1 MTNDV
6 SKLINMLSSDASIA
20 FDTET
25 NGLNR
30 NTCYVCGY
38 GVSDGNDVAYVP
50 VRHAGGGVSNGN
62 IEDPESFE
70 KIIAAIIRDRAKP
83 LILQNSKF
91 DMHLSEN
98 HGIQIRNVEDTMST
112 GAILNENRF
121 SFSLDNLCKEFDIPQ
136 KKGKELYAYISD
148 QFGCKPD
155 RSSMAYFHLLRGD
168 DRMAYG
174 YACGDNISTW
184 HLNNKQRA
192 QLDIQELQSVAD
204 LENKLT
210 PVLYKM
216 ERRGIKIDLEEM
228 ERVKTKVNELHLE
241 AYSQV
246 PIDDDL
252 TPVNVKSQ
260 KDLQKYFEWCGITD
274 WPLNAPTDRFPDG
287 SPSFNKNFLGTSQQ
301 GLIILEARKY
311 DHLKSSFIDPLPNHI
326 FNGRIYTNFNQT
338 AGEFG
343 GTKTGRL
350 SSSNPNMQ
358 QIPKRDEFTGRIFR
372 KMFVPDDDFVFVEFD
387 YSQAEP
393 RLFTH
398 YSKEPSLVKGYSTE
412 PNIDMHS
419 IAAEYMGISRKVAK
433 NLNLGIL
440 YGMWAKALAGH
451 LNISLDE
458 AYKIH
463 KLWHSTFPEVSKFT
477 DKAAK
482 RAEQRG
488 YVKTILGR
496 RARFPDPRWSYR
508 AANRIVQGGSADIL
522 KYKMIELDDWL
533 TSEGLHDVCQML
545 LNIHDAI
552 LFQIHKNHLHLIKD
566 IERIMCDL
574 VGPPFNLAVPF
585 RVDYHQ
591 GSNWSEASYGQ

>member
-1 MTNDV
+1 
-6 SKLINMLSSDASIA
+6 MLSSDKEIS

-25 NGLNR
+25 NGLAWNR
-30 NTCYVCGY
+30 CHVCGY
-38 GVSDGNDVAYVP
+38 GVSDGVDSAYVP
-50 VRHAGGGVSNGN
+50 VRHAGGGSSNGN
-62 IEDPESFE
+62 VEDPDSLE
-70 KIIAAIIRDRAKP
+70 KILSVVIRDRKKP
-83 LILQNSKF
+83 LILQNAKF
-91 DMHLSEN
+91 DMHMSAN
-98 HGIQIRNVEDTMST
+98 HGIKIDNVKDTMSQ

-136 KKGKELYAYISD
+136 KKGKELYAYLADHFACKSD
-148 QFGCKPD
+148 SK
-155 RSSMAYFHLLRGD
+155 SMAYFHLLRGD
-168 DRMAYG
+168 DRMAYD
-174 YACGDNISTW
+174 YTSGDNISTW
-184 HLNNKQRA
+184 HLNNKQQA
-192 QLDIQELQSVAD
+192 QLHIQELDYVKD

-228 ERVKTKVNELHLE
+228 ERVKTKVQELHLE
-241 AYSQV
+241 AYSNIPLTEDLM
-246 PIDDDL
+246 PI
-252 TPVNVKSQ
+252 NVKSQ
-260 KDLQKYFEWCGITD
+260 KDLRQYFEYCGITE
-274 WPLNAPTDRFPDG
+274 WPMNAPTDRFPEG
-287 SPSFNKNFLGTSQQ
+287 SPSFNKNFLGTSQE
-301 GLIILEARKY
+301 GLLILEARKY

-372 KMFVPDDDFVFVEFD
+372 KMFIPDQDFIFVEFD

-398 YSKEPSLVKGYSTE
+398 YSKEPLLMEGYNKT
-412 PNIDMHS
+412 PPIDMHS
-419 IAAEYMGISRKVAK
+419 IAAQYMNVDRKFAK
-433 NLNLGIL
+433 NLNLGMM
-440 YGMWAKALAGH
+440 YNMWFKALAGH

-458 AYKIH
+458 AEYIH
-463 KLWHSTFPEVSKFT
+463 NRWHRTFPLVSDFT
-477 DKAAK
+477 KKAAK

-508 AANRIVQGGSADIL
+508 AANRIVQGGSSDIL
-522 KYKMIELDDWL
+522 KYKMVELDDWL
-533 TSEGLHDVCQML
+533 SSENLHDVCQML

-552 LFQIHKNHLHLIKD
+552 LFQIHKDYLHLIPD

-574 VGPPFNLAVPF
+574 KGEPFNLILPF
-585 RVDYHQ
+585 TVDFKQ
-591 GSNWSEASYGQ
+591 GANWTEASYGALPIH